1 MQKIKASSCCIWV
14 GSLLPKVLCFRK
26 VCTAEIL
33 QAMQLEMGFL
43 PSPKSFTLM
52 YSVSLLSLLLQ
63 QQPVV
68 FDGTVALLGTNQ
80 WLRQNLFC
88 SAFSLFSLICPLAE
102 AKPGS
107 WVIPDVSGCLH
118 SLLCALYFSVCLA
131 ACEVSPKNTLPK
143 TAHSCIMK
151 CVRVAWPSS
160 CFPAVNVSDWCG
172 VLLGPEQAD
181 MCSMLRDEGKS

>member
-1 MQKIKASSCCIWV
+1 MHKIKASSCCIWV
-14 GSLLPKVLCFRK
+14 GSLLPKVCFRK

-80 WLRQNLFC
+80 
-88 SAFSLFSLICPLAE
+88 
-102 AKPGS
+102 
-107 WVIPDVSGCLH
+107 
-118 SLLCALYFSVCLA
+118 
-131 ACEVSPKNTLPK
+131 
-143 TAHSCIMK
+143 
-151 CVRVAWPSS
+151 
-160 CFPAVNVSDWCG
+160 
-172 VLLGPEQAD
+172 
-181 MCSMLRDEGKS
+181 